1 MKVKINNK
9 VSVLSR
15 PDGSPAR
22 IVNIAAAD
30 SSQTSRQNTDSVYTY
45 ELFFNADLRNAINSS
60 YFNVRLCVRRKN
72 KENKVQFLGDLK
84 DSSAKKVHA
93 CLYGKSKDNKDK
105 LLFKNRSS
113 LIFSKMID
121 LSSYIDNS

>member
-60 YFNVRLCVRRKN
+60 YFNVRLCERRKN
-72 KENKVQFLGDLK
+72 K
-84 DSSAKKVHA
+84 
-93 CLYGKSKDNKDK
+93 
-105 LLFKNRSS
+105 
-113 LIFSKMID
+113 
-121 LSSYIDNS
+121 